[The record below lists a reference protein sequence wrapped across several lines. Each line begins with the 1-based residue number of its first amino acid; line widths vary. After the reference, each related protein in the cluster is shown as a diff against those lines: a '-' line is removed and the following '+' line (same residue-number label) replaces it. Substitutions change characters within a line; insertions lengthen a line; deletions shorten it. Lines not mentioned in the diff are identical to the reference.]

1 MGELKTAEIDEDGFI
16 RGTPCFPG
24 VVNETVVIR
33 HDPGDGLSLDG
44 QILAAPRTDPG
55 WVPLFPSISGLLVER
70 GSLLSHSA
78 VVAREMGIPTI
89 VGLRGI
95 TDMLEDGER
104 IEMNGQTGT
113 VKRFLE
119 EEELVSS

>member
-1 MGELKTAEIDEDGFI
+1 ME
-16 RGTPCFPG
+16 
-24 VVNETVVIR
+24 ETVVIR
-33 HDPGDGLSLDG
+33 HDPGDGLSLGG

-95 TDMLEDGER
+95 TDMLEEGER
-104 IEMNGQTGT
+104 IRMDGRAGT
-113 VKRFLE
+113 VERLQLGGE
-119 EEELVSS
+119 E

>member
-1 MGELKTAEIDEDGFI
+1 LVE
-16 RGTPCFPG
+16 
-24 VVNETVVIR
+24 ETVVIR
-33 HDPGDGLSLDG
+33 HDPGDGLSLGG

-89 VGLRGI
+89 VGIRGI
-95 TDMLEDGER
+95 TQMLEDGER
-104 IEMNGQTGT
+104 IRMDGRAGT
-113 VKRFLE
+113 VERLLE
-119 EEELVSS
+119 QGEE